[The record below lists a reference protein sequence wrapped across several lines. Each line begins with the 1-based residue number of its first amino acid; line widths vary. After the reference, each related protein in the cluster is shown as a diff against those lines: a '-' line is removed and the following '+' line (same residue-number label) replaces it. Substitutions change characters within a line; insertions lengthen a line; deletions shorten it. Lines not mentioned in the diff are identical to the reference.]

1 MWLSIKIA
9 MFYGAPVA
17 AVLAALVLAVVL
29 VLRVRSG
36 RLGWRH
42 AGLLYLWAWLAPLAA
57 LLLIVLTGELA
68 GYFSSTVTQYQWD
81 GQRVL
86 GLLQGVLPVAAYVAA
101 AVVVLHL
108 LLVLLLAWLSLRAG
122 AVRKA

>member
-1 MWLSIKIA
+1 MWLNIKIA

-36 RLGWRH
+36 RLGWRR
-42 AGLLYLWAWLAPLAA
+42 AGLLYLWAWQAPAA
-57 LLLIVLTGELA
+57 TLLLIALTSEVA
-68 GYFSSTVTQYQWD
+68 GYFSSTVTKYQWD

-101 AVVVLHL
+101 AVLVLHL
-108 LLVLLLAWLSLRAG
+108 LLVLLCAWLHG